1 MELTD
6 LIPPISGD
14 PLMDAA
20 QQWSSHFPWRE
31 PVVEEEETR
40 NKPDSGAGGCAISTK
55 EIQEEG
61 DGSKKE
67 ETRFLPTNGAAGCAI
82 STKEIKEGR
91 KNETGE
97 GKKGFG
103 DIEGDWGCVDI
114 NGHPSTADSSSIQS
128 SGVIL
133 GETQVRK
140 KIVSSPFF
148 C

>member
-1 MELTD
+1 MFWETCFGR
-6 LIPPISGD
+6 IFKGGII
-14 PLMDAA
+14 
-20 QQWSSHFPWRE
+20 W
-31 PVVEEEETR
+31 EEFFVYIEIGLFVKICLNEE
-40 NKPDSGAGGCAISTK
+40 
-55 EIQEEG
+55 
-61 DGSKKE
+61 
-67 ETRFLPTNGAAGCAI
+67 
-82 STKEIKEGR
+82 EGR

-140 KIVSSPFF
+140 KK
-148 C
+148 